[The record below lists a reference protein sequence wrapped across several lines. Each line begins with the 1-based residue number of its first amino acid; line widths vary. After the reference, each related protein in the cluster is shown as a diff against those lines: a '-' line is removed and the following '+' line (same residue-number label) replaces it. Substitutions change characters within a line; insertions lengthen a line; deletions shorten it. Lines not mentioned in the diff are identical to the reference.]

1 MKKNIFTLLILSIS
15 LFSFAQNESNCE
27 QNLNLLIEKME
38 SEYPG
43 FQEKTPDK
51 RMYNTFKERLII
63 KSQNISATDCF
74 ELLNDYL
81 SFFRDAHIFLIGAK
95 EFQEMKEAME
105 NQKSQTNEN
114 KDPQPE
120 KKSESKADSEHEDFY
135 KYLSKTKDEIE
146 GVWES
151 DNYKVGIR
159 RVDDTYQGFI
169 IEASNKNWKSKEIK
183 FCLMQEGK
191 ANYYM
196 GNHALREDKF
206 ELIDGSILSFEGIGS
221 VFVKEFPE
229 PKLTENEINLILDKK
244 QGFHFTKLTDKTSL
258 LCISSFDDRYVKK
271 IEKIVSDN
279 KQAIENCENL
289 IIDIRNNGGG
299 TYDAYDEI
307 LPYIITNNIRGIG
320 SEFLV
325 TQTLIDGVESW
336 FDDEVGREM
345 GRRWKSMFEG
355 NIGKFINVETVDV
368 SINQIKIAEHS
379 PKQIAVLVN
388 KGTASSG
395 EAFTLEAKQSK
406 KVKILGVPTYGA
418 IDYGSASPFDF
429 GSEDYILVMPT
440 WRTMRLPDFPIDN
453 IGVQPDIYMDKS
465 IKDWVQFAVDYLEN

>member
-1 MKKNIFTLLILSIS
+1 MKKSIITILIIVIS
-15 LFSFAQNESNCE
+15 LSAFSQNKSNCE

-74 ELLNDYL
+74 DLLSEYL
-81 SFFRDAHIFLIGAK
+81 SFFRDAHIFLIGTK
-95 EFQEMKEAME
+95 EFQEMKEARE
-105 NQKSQTNEN
+105 NQDAQTNEN
-114 KDPQPE
+114 QDAQTD
-120 KKSESKADSEHEDFY
+120 KKSESKVDNTFDYFY
-135 KYLSKTKDEIE
+135 KYLTESKDELE
-146 GVWES
+146 GVWS
-151 DNYKVGIR
+151 SSSYKVGIIKKKNE
-159 RVDDTYQGFI
+159 YQGFI
-169 IEASNKNWKSKEIK
+169 IETSSGNWKPKEIK

-206 ELIDGSILSFEGIGS
+206 ELTDGSILSFESISS

-229 PKLTENEINLILDKK
+229 PKLSENEINLILDKI
-244 QGFHFTKLTDKTSL
+244 QGFYFTKLTDRTSL
-258 LCISSFDDRYVKK
+258 LCMSSFDDAYVKK

-279 KQAIENCENL
+279 QQAIENCENL

-307 LPYIITNNIRGIG
+307 LPYITTNNIRGVG
-320 SEFLV
+320 QEYLV

-336 FDDEVGREM
+336 FDDEAGREM
-345 GRRWKSMFEG
+345 GRRWISMFEG
-355 NIGKFINVETVDV
+355 NIGKFINVDTTDV
-368 SINQIKIAEHS
+368 SISRIKIAEHS

-395 EAFTLEAKQSK
+395 EAFTLAAKQSK

-429 GSEDYILVMPT
+429 GSENYILVMPT
-440 WRTMRLPDFPIDN
+440 WRAMRLPDFPIDN
-453 IGVQPDIYMDKS
+453 IGVQPDIYLDKS
-465 IKDWVQFAVDYLEN
+465 VEDWIQFAVEYLEN

>member
-1 MKKNIFTLLILSIS
+1 MKKYIFTLLILTIS

-27 QNLNLLIEKME
+27 HNLNLLIKKME

-43 FQEKTPDK
+43 FKEKTPDK

-63 KSQNISATDCF
+63 KSQNTSDTDCF
-74 ELLNDYL
+74 DLLNDYL
-81 SFFRDAHIFLIGAK
+81 SFFRDAHIFLIGAT
-95 EFQEMKEAME
+95 EFQEMKDARE
-105 NQKSQTNEN
+105 NRGSQTNEIQESQTDKN
-114 KDPQPE
+114 
-120 KKSESKADSEHEDFY
+120 SESTVKCEHEDFY
-135 KYLSKTKDEIE
+135 KHLSKTKDELE
-146 GVWES
+146 GVWNS
-151 DNYKVGIR
+151 SSYKVGIIKKENE
-159 RVDDTYQGFI
+159 YQGFI
-169 IEASNKNWKSKEIK
+169 IETSSGNWKPKEIK

-206 ELIDGSILSFEGIGS
+206 ELTDGSILFFEDVGS

-229 PKLTENEINLILDKK
+229 PKLTENEIELKLDKI

-258 LCISSFDDRYVKK
+258 LCISSFDDAYVEK

-279 KQAIENCENL
+279 KYAIENCENL

-307 LPYIITNNIRGIG
+307 LPYITTNNIRGVG

-336 FDDEVGREM
+336 FDDEAGREM
-345 GRRWKSMFEG
+345 GRRWISMFEG
-355 NIGKFINVETVDV
+355 NIGKFINVDTTDV
-368 SINQIKIAEHS
+368 SISHIKIAEHS

-395 EAFTLEAKQSK
+395 EAFTLAAKQSK

-440 WRTMRLPDFPIDN
+440 WRAMRLPDFPIDN

>member
-1 MKKNIFTLLILSIS
+1 MKKSIFTLLILTIS

-27 QNLNLLIEKME
+27 QNLILLIKKME

-43 FQEKTPDK
+43 FKEKTPDK

-63 KSQNISATDCF
+63 KSQNMSDTDCF
-74 ELLNDYL
+74 DLLNDYL

-95 EFQEMKEAME
+95 EFQEMKDARE
-105 NQKSQTNEN
+105 NQGSQSNEIQESQTDKNSEN
-114 KDPQPE
+114 KVDNTF
-120 KKSESKADSEHEDFY
+120 DYFY
-135 KYLSKTKDEIE
+135 KYLTESKDELE
-146 GVWES
+146 GVWS
-151 DNYKVGIR
+151 SSSYKVGIIKKKNE
-159 RVDDTYQGFI
+159 YQGFI
-169 IEASNKNWKSKEIK
+169 IETSNGNWKSKEIK
-183 FCLMQEGK
+183 FRLMQEGK

-196 GNHALREDKF
+196 GNHSLREDKF
-206 ELIDGSILSFEGIGS
+206 EQFDGSILSFKGVGS

-229 PKLTENEINLILDKK
+229 PKLTENEIELKLDKI

-258 LCISSFDDRYVKK
+258 LCISSFDDMYVTK

-279 KQAIENCENL
+279 HQAIENCENL

-307 LPYIITNNIRGIG
+307 LPYIITNNIRSVG

-336 FDDEVGREM
+336 FDDEAGKEM
-345 GRRWKSMFEG
+345 GRKWISMFKG
-355 NIGKFINVETVDV
+355 NIGKFVNVDTVNV
-368 SINQIKIAEHS
+368 SINHIKIAKHS

-440 WRTMRLPDFPIDN
+440 WRAMRLPDFPIDN
-453 IGVQPDIYMDKS
+453 IGVQPDIYLDKS
-465 IKDWVQFAVDYLEN
+465 VKDWVQFAIDYLEN

>member
-1 MKKNIFTLLILSIS
+1 MRKQIFTFLILVIS
-15 LFSFAQNESNCE
+15 LSSFSQDDCNCE
-27 QNLNLLIEKME
+27 QNLSKLIIKME

-63 KSQNISATDCF
+63 KSQNTSATNCYD
-74 ELLNDYL
+74 LLSDYL
-81 SFFRDAHIFLIGAK
+81 SFFRDGHIFLIGKK
-95 EFQEMKEAME
+95 EFQAMKEARE
-105 NQKSQTNEN
+105 AQESQTNEVQDSQADEN
-114 KDPQPE
+114 L
-120 KKSESKADSEHEDFY
+120 ESKVDKRFDDFY
-135 KYLSKTKDEIE
+135 KHLSETKDELE
-146 GVWES
+146 GVWISE
-151 DNYKVGIR
+151 NYKVGIR
-159 RVDDTYQGFI
+159 KVKDNYQGFI
-169 IEASNKNWKSKEIK
+169 IEASNKSWKPKEIK

-196 GNHALREDKF
+196 CDHSLREDNF
-206 ELIDGSILSFEGIGS
+206 EQFDGSVLSFEGINS
-221 VFVKEFPE
+221 VFIKEFPE

-244 QGFHFTKLTDKTSL
+244 QGFHFTKLTEKTSL
-258 LCISSFDDRYVKK
+258 LCVSSFDDMYVKK

-279 KQAIENCENL
+279 KQAIESCENL

-307 LPYIITNNIRGIG
+307 LPYIITNNIRGVG

-325 TQTLIDGVESW
+325 TQSLIDGVESW
-336 FDDEVGREM
+336 FDDEEGREM
-345 GRRWKSMFEG
+345 ARRWIGMFEG
-355 NIGKFINVETVDV
+355 NIGKFINVDTVDI
-368 SINQIKIAEHS
+368 SISQIKISEHS

-440 WRTMRLPDFPIDN
+440 WRAMRLPDYPIDN
-453 IGVQPDIYMDKS
+453 IGIQSDIYMDES
-465 IKDWVQFAVDYLEN
+465 ITDWVQFAVDYLEK